1 MTARPVPSTLPVL
14 IIIVMAV
21 VSMVQLLAPGL
32 IHPGLM
38 LFVIGLVFLVLYFVN
53 WIREPLTL
61 ITGWLLTGFGLSF
74 WAVSLEPLA
83 AGSLPLTLLGLGLA
97 FVAIYLTRTI
107 ITDEETESRHW
118 PLVPGA
124 LLLAVGVLLV
134 LEGTLGRQR
143 LWSVIVPLVPSAV
156 AIWYLFEWRR
166 GAETKSRA

>member
-1 MTARPVPSTLPVL
+1 MTARSVPSTLPVL

-38 LFVIGLVFLVLYFVN
+38 LFVIGLVFLVLYFAN

-61 ITGWLLTGFGLSF
+61 ITGWLLAGFGLSF

-97 FVAIYLTRTI
+97 FVGIYLTGTM
-107 ITDEETESRHW
+107 TEVKEIQSRHW

-134 LEGTLGRQR
+134 LEGTLGRER
-143 LWSVIVPLVPSAV
+143 LWSVMVPLIPSAV
-156 AIWYLFEWRR
+156 AIWYLVEWRR
-166 GAETKSRA
+166 GVGAKG

>member
-1 MTARPVPSTLPVL
+1 LPVL
-14 IIIVMAV
+14 IVIVMAV
-21 VSMVQLLAPGL
+21 VSLVQLLAPGL

-53 WIREPLTL
+53 WIRESLTL
-61 ITGWLLTGFGLSF
+61 VTGWLLTGFGLSF

-83 AGSLPLTLLGLGLA
+83 VQSLPLTLLGLGLA
-97 FVAIYLTRTI
+97 FVGIYLTGTL
-107 ITDEETESRHW
+107 TEVEEIESRYW

-134 LEGTLGRQR
+134 LEGVLGRER
-143 LWSVIVPLVPSAV
+143 LWSVMVPLIPSAV

-166 GAETKSRA
+166 GAMATTEG

>member
-1 MTARPVPSTLPVL
+1 MTARSVPSTLPVL
-14 IIIVMAV
+14 VIIVMAV

-83 AGSLPLTLLGLGLA
+83 AASLPLTLLGLGLA

-107 ITDEETESRHW
+107 IEAEEIESRHW

-134 LEGTLGRQR
+134 LEGSLGRQR
-143 LWSVIVPLVPSAV
+143 LWSVIVPLIPSAV

-166 GAETKSRA
+166 AAMGER

>member
-1 MTARPVPSTLPVL
+1 MPVL

-38 LFVIGLVFLVLYFVN
+38 LFVIGLVFLVLYFAN

-74 WAVSLEPLA
+74 WAASLEQLA
-83 AGSLPLTLLGLGLA
+83 AQSLPLTLLGLGLA
-97 FVAIYLTRTI
+97 FVGIYVTGTLTEVQEI
-107 ITDEETESRHW
+107 ESRYW

-124 LLLAVGVLLV
+124 LLLAIGVLLV
-134 LEGTLGRQR
+134 LEGVLGRER
-143 LWSVIVPLVPSAV
+143 LWSVMVPLIPSAV
-156 AIWYLFEWRR
+156 ALWYLFEWRR
-166 GAETKSRA
+166 GVGAKG